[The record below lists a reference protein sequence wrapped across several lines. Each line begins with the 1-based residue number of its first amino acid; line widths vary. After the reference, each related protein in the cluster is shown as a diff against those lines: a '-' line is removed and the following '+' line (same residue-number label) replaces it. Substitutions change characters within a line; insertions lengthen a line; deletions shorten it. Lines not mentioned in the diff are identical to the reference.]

1 MKTIQVKLCDSGSLH
16 ASARCGKGSVDEKWT
31 TSSSKWTPFLRARF
45 DTTVLVAKTWTGYEY
60 PIRNVI
66 KQIDPRTIEII
77 SEKYTVAMLQR
88 LSHLRKDF
96 TFPAYQVK
104 VKEREGWKH

>member
-1 MKTIQVKLCDSGSLH
+1 MKTIQVKLCDSGSL
-16 ASARCGKGSVDEKWT
+16 DEKWST
-31 TSSSKWTPFLRARF
+31 LPAIASCGVGTSSSKWTPFLRARF

-66 KQIDPRTIEII
+66 KQIDSRTIEII

-88 LSHLRKDF
+88 LARLQKDF

-104 VKEREGWKH
+104 LKEREGWKH

>member
-1 MKTIQVKLCDSGSLH
+1 MKTIQVKLYKPESLH
-16 ASARCGKGSVDEKWT
+16 ASARSGKGSKDEKWT

-77 SEKYTVAMLQR
+77 SEEYTVAMLQR

-104 VKEREGWKH
+104 LKEREGWKH

>member
-1 MKTIQVKLCDSGSLH
+1 MKTIQVKLYEPEF
-16 ASARCGKGSVDEKWT
+16 KDEKWT

-88 LSHLRKDF
+88 LARLQKDF

-104 VKEREGWKH
+104 LKEREGWKH